1 MANFLN
7 RLAGRAL
14 GAMPLAE
21 PVIPAR
27 FSPSTVWLGRTAD
40 YDAMVEGDDSSRDE
54 VAFRPAEIEP
64 RTHATRMRR
73 GPALR
78 DAEDEDELDVAGPDV
93 PDRVARAAK
102 NAAWHEQQGAESSAS
117 ASPTAS
123 LRQVTAYPAV
133 PRPAMPRRESASAES
148 LADPVLREAR
158 DQDGIFTDRPRSEVP
173 GATPTMVQDAY
184 HRAAPDLGAPSVAP
198 TIRVTIGRIDVRAEA
213 ASPPAATGARRT
225 RASALS
231 LEQYLKQRS
240 EGGR

>member
-27 FSPSTVWLGRTAD
+27 FSPSTVWLGRTAA
-40 YDAMVEGDDSSRDE
+40 YDAMVESDDASRDE
-54 VAFRPAEIEP
+54 AAFRPPEIEP

-78 DAEDEDELDVAGPDV
+78 GAEDEDEPDVAGV
-93 PDRVARAAK
+93 PDRMVMAAK
-102 NAAWHEQQGAESSAS
+102 SAAWHEQQGAESSAS
-117 ASPTAS
+117 APPTTPS
-123 LRQVTAYPAV
+123 RQVTGYPAV

-148 LADPVLREAR
+148 LADPVPREVR
-158 DQDGIFTDRPRSEVP
+158 DQDGIFADRPRSEVP

-184 HRAAPDLGAPSVAP
+184 RRAAPDLGAPSVAP

-213 ASPPAATGARRT
+213 ASPPAPTGARRT
-225 RASALS
+225 RPSTLP

-240 EGGR
+240 EGAR